1 MASTTPPPPPE
12 DPRASTGPG
21 YGGFIPA
28 GARLPV
34 PGNAEI
40 GVWIIALVLAAL
52 VALIADNITNRDW
65 FNFFTFTAVAYLLSR
80 GIAKASR
87 VLEH

>member
-1 MASTTPPPPPE
+1 MASTTPPPPE
-12 DPRASTGPG
+12 QRPG
-21 YGGFIPA
+21 YGSFGSHIPS
-28 GARLPV
+28 GARLPN
-34 PGNAEI
+34 PGNAELL
-40 GVWIIALVLAAL
+40 VWIISLL
-52 VALIADNITNRDW
+52 VAAVVVAIADKITNVSW